1 MNVTGEFLAAL
12 VFLVVCIYL
21 VIRFA
26 QDWQTSQLEK
36 LLLLIVFG
44 GLAVLTVRTTYR
56 ASFINYDNAKEFLVY
71 AHAARGPKDILEQI
85 EEISYRTTGGK
96 DILVA
101 YDNDGLYPY
110 WWYLR
115 DYPNH
120 SFYGEKPTRSLRDY
134 AMVIVSE
141 SNYGTA
147 EPIFSNEYVFD
158 RLHALV
164 VADDGLLQRVP
175 WRVPG
180 MPSRT
185 RPCALPSSRSGLIV
199 TIRNT
204 RP

>member
-1 MNVTGEFLAAL
+1 M
-12 VFLVVCIYL
+12 
-21 VIRFA
+21 
-26 QDWQTSQLEK
+26 
-36 LLLLIVFG
+36 
-44 GLAVLTVRTTYR
+44 LTIRTTYR

-120 SFYGEKPTRSLRDY
+120 LFYGEKPTRSLREY

-147 EPIFSNEYVFD
+147 EPIFANEFV
-158 RLHALV
+158 
-164 VADDGLLQRVP
+164 
-175 WRVPG
+175 
-180 MPSRT
+180 
-185 RPCALPSSRSGLIV
+185 RSITPACGG
-199 TIRNT
+199 R
-204 RP
+204 